1 MNFLMFSND
10 DNIFDTNDT
19 IYFNASVT
27 NLKLFCRVEFS
38 GNPVVK
44 TLRFH
49 RTGHGFVPG
58 N

>member
-44 TLRFH
+44 TPCSQCNGL
-49 RTGHGFVPG
+49 GF
-58 N
+58 NS